1 MRNAIVRNH
10 LKTFLQRKCY
20 KKTIARSLLRGLVF
34 PMFWTCLSER
44 TGRHIT
50 NSNKFTVRA
59 FNFKHI
65 KGVTTMLSVVRARFF
80 SLLCK
85 MWTTVFQ
92 FPKGQQNE
100 PGLAVKKTKV
110 LLSYKIYNHYFRKS
124 PFKNCISIL
133 LHYLDWYQ
141 KKIDQGNRKYSWKIW
156 MMHGAWWNMNE
167 LQFFA

>member
-1 MRNAIVRNH
+1 MVKLFYSLSVTRKWLQDPNFVGWSFLCSGPALFSILYCTSFQLSSNI
-10 LKTFLQRKCY
+10 LKESAQCY
-20 KKTIARSLLRGLVF
+20 LWYGHVSF
-34 PMFWTCLSER
+34 HFWTKCEQPY
-44 TGRHIT
+44 
-50 NSNKFTVRA
+50 
-59 FNFKHI
+59 FNF
-65 KGVTTMLSVVRARFF
+65 
-80 SLLCK
+80 
-85 MWTTVFQ
+85 Q
-92 FPKGQQNE
+92 KGQQNE